1 MWCFRNLDDGAMG
14 RQDIF
19 LLELEFNI
27 FHVFFNISEPNHVR
41 TLRLHRNQEA
51 FSIASM
57 HPNTLAF
64 WDIADMSASWAALL
78 FFRSDAANRTCNAKE
93 GHQSTCKLWH
103 GSVLLIVQ
111 EI

>member
-51 FSIASM
+51 LSIASM

-64 WDIADMSASWAALL
+64 WDIANMSASWAALL
-78 FFRSDAANRTCNAKE
+78 FFRSDAANRTCNSKRMA
-93 GHQSTCKLWH
+93 S
-103 GSVLLIVQ
+103 IDM
-111 EI
+111 